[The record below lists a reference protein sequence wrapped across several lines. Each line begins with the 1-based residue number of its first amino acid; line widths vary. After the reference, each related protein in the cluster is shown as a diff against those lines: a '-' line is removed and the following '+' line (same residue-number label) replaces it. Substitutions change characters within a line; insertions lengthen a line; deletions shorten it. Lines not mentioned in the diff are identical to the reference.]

1 MMAFGNW
8 RKRMPLLAL
17 LVFPVMAGIY
27 AYVNKPAEKVYSLV
41 TDLDRATPFIPFF
54 ALPYLLWIFYII
66 VCLVYFYRK
75 DARTY
80 YLTLVTY
87 VVCALICYG
96 VYLSFQTTV
105 PRPEVTG
112 SGFFNELMRYLYQR
126 DRPFNC
132 FPSIHCFS
140 SYLMMK
146 ALAKSGFQTLL
157 NRLVIYGMSMTII
170 ASTLLVKQ
178 HVILDALSAI
188 LLVECVFWTVG
199 RIQPY
204 MLPLL
209 GRMGR
214 MGRRRLEAK
223 FESRM

>member
-1 MMAFGNW
+1 MMAFWNW
-8 RKRMPLLAL
+8 RKYSPLFAL

-41 TDLDRATPFIPFF
+41 TDLDRATPFVPFF
-54 ALPYLLWIFYII
+54 AVPYLLWIFYII

-75 DARTY
+75 DPRTY
-80 YLTLVTY
+80 YVTLATY
-87 VVCALICYG
+87 VICASVCYG
-96 VYLSFQTTV
+96 IYLSFQTTV
-105 PRPEVTG
+105 PRPDIAGT
-112 SGFFNELMRYLYQR
+112 GFFDDLMRYVYQR

-146 ALAKSGFQTLL
+146 ALAKSSFGTLT
-157 NRLVIYGMSMTII
+157 NRAVIYGMSLTII

-188 LLVECVFWTVG
+188 LLVECVYWAVG
-199 RIQPY
+199 RLSPY
-204 MLPLL
+204 LQVLF
-209 GRMGR
+209 GR

-223 FESRM
+223 LESRM